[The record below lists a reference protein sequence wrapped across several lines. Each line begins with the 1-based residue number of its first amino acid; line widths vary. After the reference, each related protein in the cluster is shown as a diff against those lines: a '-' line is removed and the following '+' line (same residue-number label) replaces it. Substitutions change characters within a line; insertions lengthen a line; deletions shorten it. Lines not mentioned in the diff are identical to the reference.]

1 MKLIGTSIFASSLHL
16 SRLPSSPDHDG
27 LFLDKHAHSTG
38 TLDTKY
44 ISLLHSDTF
53 YKTIES
59 ENGKIKAITESPT
72 APATTISNVVSNDS
86 KT

>member
-1 MKLIGTSIFASSLHL
+1 MNLIGTI
-16 SRLPSSPDHDG
+16 SRVSHLPSSSDHDG

-38 TLDTKY
+38 TPDTKY

-59 ENGKIKAITESPT
+59 ENGKIKAITAESPT
-72 APATTISNVVSNDS
+72 APATTISNMVANDS